1 MVQTSA
7 STRTVELITVDT
19 ALAAAKAALK
29 ESRSLGVGVSI
40 AVYNSFLTLIAF
52 VHGDGATPHSIETS
66 KRKAQTAA
74 SIRRPTG
81 TFSDNLAVAL
91 PLASGNLLTNLGGG
105 LPIRFGGVHVGAIG
119 VGGGTVEQDIAIAKA
134 ALGAIGADPID

>member
-1 MVQTSA
+1 MVQTSTL

-19 ALAAAKAALK
+19 ALAAIKAGLK
-29 ESRSLGVGVSI
+29 ESQNLGADVSI
-40 AVYNSFLTLIAF
+40 AVYNSLLTL
-52 VHGDGATPHSIETS
+52 
-66 KRKAQTAA
+66 TAA

-81 TFSDNLAVAL
+81 NFADHLTVAL

-134 ALGAIGADPID
+134 ALSVIGAEPID